1 MAQRMDAQGSGD
13 PFDYDRGSGNDIN
26 MLRTAAD
33 GLKLVAG
40 GMRKQ
45 RLDALEADL
54 EYQERKARK
63 ANKKA
68 RIAVK
73 ATDPAV
79 GTVSQAANHAA
90 QVALLKAQKANQ
102 RADELRNYVDHVQNQ
117 GETYRMID
125 GAAGLAADF
134 GVGSSGG
141 SGGGGG
147 EQRRRGGQRLAAGE
161 QPPAQA
167 LGDLGGAGGA
177 ALGLL
182 REALRGVSDVE
193 RGPIDRD
200 HAPARQ
206 PTTGQSRLCQ
216 RRRDPLEQGTQR
228 LGPQPR
234 PGLEDRR
241 LRRQFD
247 WLDTRLGPR
256 QTVSQQTE
264 HIFVGA
270 L

>member
-13 PFDYDRGSGNDIN
+13 PFAEYGGGNDIN

-33 GLKLVAG
+33 GLKLVSSA
-40 GMRKQ
+40 MRKQ

-68 RIAVK
+68 RIAVQ

-79 GTVSQAANHAA
+79 GTVSQAANHGAH
-90 QVALLKAQKANQ
+90 VALLKAQKANQ

-141 SGGGGG
+141 GSSIGPIGGAMLGAGAVALLG
-147 EQRRRGGQRLAAGE
+147 NGMSQPVLYGRRGR
-161 QPPAQA
+161 
-167 LGDLGGAGGA
+167 
-177 ALGLL
+177 
-182 REALRGVSDVE
+182 R
-193 RGPIDRD
+193 
-200 HAPARQ
+200 
-206 PTTGQSRLCQ
+206 SR
-216 RRRDPLEQGTQR
+216 
-228 LGPQPR
+228 
-234 PGLEDRR
+234 
-241 LRRQFD
+241 
-247 WLDTRLGPR
+247 W
-256 QTVSQQTE
+256 
-264 HIFVGA
+264 
-270 L
+270 

>member
-13 PFDYDRGSGNDIN
+13 PFAEYGGGNDIN

-68 RIAVK
+68 RDAVK
-73 ATDPAV
+73 ATDPAN
-79 GTVSQAANHAA
+79 GTISQAANHGAH
-90 QVALLKAQKANQ
+90 VALLKAQKANQ

-141 SGGGGG
+141 SSSIGGGGSIG
-147 EQRRRGGQRLAAGE
+147 PIGGAMLGAGAVALLGNGMTQPVLYGRRGR
-161 QPPAQA
+161 
-167 LGDLGGAGGA
+167 
-177 ALGLL
+177 
-182 REALRGVSDVE
+182 R
-193 RGPIDRD
+193 
-200 HAPARQ
+200 
-206 PTTGQSRLCQ
+206 SR
-216 RRRDPLEQGTQR
+216 
-228 LGPQPR
+228 
-234 PGLEDRR
+234 
-241 LRRQFD
+241 
-247 WLDTRLGPR
+247 W
-256 QTVSQQTE
+256 
-264 HIFVGA
+264 
-270 L
+270 